1 MSLPEECEV
10 KLYQSMKM
18 ALKSIVSSKV
28 RSFLTMLGIIIGVSS
43 VIILVSVGQGTT
55 SQITEQLNGLG
66 TNQLTVNITG
76 RGATTS
82 LTFEEA
88 LALRD
93 IEGVQDVAPVI
104 SGNVTAKHNT
114 DNVSVAVEGITPS
127 YENVKDFHVQSGRF
141 LLDID
146 TQYRQKVALIGS
158 GTAEDLFGT
167 DNPVGQKVQLNGI
180 SYQIVGLLATK
191 GSSLG
196 GSNDDKI
203 LIPISTAERQLQSKG
218 VRSITIATTSADTV
232 APVKAKL
239 ESILTAKFSNADNAY
254 SVFDSQEMLDTVN
267 STTSTLS
274 MALAGIAGIS
284 LLVGGIGIMNIMIV
298 SVNERTRE
306 IGVRKAI
313 GAKKLDILAQFMIES
328 IILSGLGGIIGVGIG
343 VGGSWLLGH
352 YSPLTVSIA
361 WNMVLVSFLFSLLIG
376 VVFGMMPANKAARL
390 RPIHALRTD

>member
-1 MSLPEECEV
+1 M
-10 KLYQSMKM
+10 KLFQSMRM
-18 ALKSIVSSKV
+18 ALKSIYSSKV
-28 RSFLTMLGIIIGVSS
+28 RSLLTMLGIIIGVSS

-82 LTFEEA
+82 LTYDEA
-88 LALRD
+88 LALGD
-93 IEGVQDVAPVI
+93 ISGVKDVAPVI

-114 DNVSVAVEGITPS
+114 DNVSVSVEGITPS
-127 YENVKDFHVQSGRF
+127 YEDVKDFHVQSGRF

-158 GTAEDLFGT
+158 STANDLFGT
-167 DNPVGQKVQLNGI
+167 DSPVGQTVQLNGI
-180 SYQIVGLLATK
+180 SYKIVGLLETK

-232 APVKAKL
+232 ATVKSRL
-239 ESILTAKFSNADNAY
+239 EGILAAKFSNATNAY
-254 SVFDSQEMLDTVN
+254 TVFDSQQMLDTVN
-267 STTSTLS
+267 STTNTLS
-274 MALAGIAGIS
+274 LALAGIAGIS

-328 IILSGLGGIIGVGIG
+328 VVLSGLGGIIGVGIG

-352 YSPLTVSIA
+352 YSPLSVSIA

-390 RPIHALRTD
+390 RPIHALRVD

>member
-1 MSLPEECEV
+1 M
-10 KLYQSMKM
+10 KLFQSMRM
-18 ALKSIVSSKV
+18 ALKSIYSSKV
-28 RSFLTMLGIIIGVSS
+28 RSLLTMLGIIIGVSS

-82 LTFEEA
+82 LTYDEA
-88 LALRD
+88 LALGD
-93 IEGVQDVAPVI
+93 IPGVKDVAPVI

-114 DNVSVAVEGITPS
+114 DNVSVSVEGITPS

-158 GTAEDLFGT
+158 STATDLFGT
-167 DNPVGQKVQLNGI
+167 DSPVGQTVQLNGI
-180 SYQIVGLLATK
+180 SYKIVGLLETK

-232 APVKAKL
+232 ATVKSRL
-239 ESILTAKFSNADNAY
+239 ESILAAKFSNATNAY
-254 SVFDSQEMLDTVN
+254 TVFDSQQMLDTVN
-267 STTSTLS
+267 STTNTLS

-313 GAKKLDILAQFMIES
+313 GAKKLDILVQFMIES
-328 IILSGLGGIIGVGIG
+328 VVLSGLGGIIGVGIG
-343 VGGSWLLGH
+343 VGGSWLLGK
-352 YSPLTVSIA
+352 YSPLSVSIA

-390 RPIHALRTD
+390 RPIHALRVD

>member
-1 MSLPEECEV
+1 MR
-10 KLYQSMKM
+10 M
-18 ALKSIVSSKV
+18 ALKSIYSSKV
-28 RSFLTMLGIIIGVSS
+28 RSLLTMLGIIIGVSS

-82 LTFEEA
+82 LTYDEA
-88 LALRD
+88 LALGD
-93 IEGVQDVAPVI
+93 LPGVKDVAPVI

-114 DNVSVAVEGITPS
+114 DNVSVSVEGITPS
-127 YENVKDFHVQSGRF
+127 YEDVKDFHVQSGRF

-158 GTAEDLFGT
+158 STATDLFGT
-167 DNPVGQKVQLNGI
+167 DSPVGQTVQLNGI
-180 SYQIVGLLATK
+180 SYKIVGLLETK

-232 APVKAKL
+232 ATVKSRL
-239 ESILTAKFSNADNAY
+239 ESILAAKFSNATNAY
-254 SVFDSQEMLDTVN
+254 TVFDSQQMLDTVN
-267 STTSTLS
+267 STTNTLS

-328 IILSGLGGIIGVGIG
+328 VVLSGLGGIIGVGIG

-352 YSPLTVSIA
+352 YSPLSVSIA

-390 RPIHALRTD
+390 RPIHALRVD